1 VAGCDNSLGIVK
13 FDFDNPFTVYLHDT
27 NAKKLFQKGSRWLSH
42 GCIRLE
48 KPTELA
54 EKLLG
59 NFIDS
64 EASCPAV

>member
-1 VAGCDNSLGIVK
+1 MI
-13 FDFDNPFTVYLHDT
+13 PTQ
-27 NAKKLFQKGSRWLSH
+27 KLFQKNSRWLSH

-59 NFIDS
+59 NPSLIQKLV
-64 EASCPAV
+64 AQQMNQI